1 MSHVALLRL
10 SWPARPLWQ
19 NYRTH
24 WNAAARTRA
33 EYRREAWALAL
44 AQSVG
49 RLETTT
55 PRLVFSFHPPDRR
68 KRDLHNMPATMKAAI
83 DGIAQA
89 MGCDD
94 EGFRCV
100 WPEAWGD
107 VVKGGCVMIEITEG
121 DIRA

>member
-10 SWPARPLWQ
+10 SWPHPALWQ
-19 NYRTH
+19 NRRTH
-24 WNAAARTRA
+24 WRRRA
-33 EYRREAWALAL
+33 SKTADYRREAWASAL

>member
-10 SWPARPLWQ
+10 SWPPQPLWQ
-19 NYRTH
+19 NYRAH
-24 WNAAARTRA
+24 WQRRANATAN
-33 EYRREAWALAL
+33 YRREAWAL

-55 PRLVFSFHPPDRR
+55 PRLVFFFHPPDRR

-83 DGIAQA
+83 DGIAHA

-94 EGFRCV
+94 AGFRCV

-107 VVKGGCVMIEITEG
+107 VVKGGCVMIEVTE
-121 DIRA
+121 